1 MKFYT
6 TVCKYFIYIHCC
18 VKTKI
23 TGIYTFTFSL
33 LCETIHGFETKTAP
47 GFLHSL
53 HCFFSCTVVHT
64 FHFLHYPRKGFYAAA
79 AFYHF
84 LIKHFNPQKYS
95 CTLLC
100 VLFSLCFTLLCI
112 FLHCSHLCFKLLCIF
127 FYYIHLC
134 FALLCMSL
142 YCSYLLRTAV
152 RISQYILSTQDHYI
166 YAW

>member
-23 TGIYTFTFSL
+23 TGIYKFTFSL

-53 HCFFSCTVVHT
+53 HCFSVHS
-64 FHFLHYPRKGFYAAA
+64 FLQFLHYPRKGFYAAA

-112 FLHCSHLCFKLLCIF
+112 FLHCSHLCF
-127 FYYIHLC
+127 
-134 FALLCMSL
+134 ALLCMFL

-166 YAW
+166 YA